1 MKYDDIETNYECNI
15 RNARKAVK
23 GLSGYDRA
31 LKISAYFKSIG
42 HPHPEYTFI
51 EVRFDNSEGQS
62 DRQFAI
68 NLMKKMAYL
77 VAVNDH
83 L

>member
-1 MKYDDIETNYECNI
+1 MKYDDLETNYERNI

-31 LKISAYFKSIG
+31 LKISAYFESIG
-42 HPHPEYTFI
+42 HPHADCTFMQ
-51 EVRFDNSEGQS
+51 VRFNNSEGQS

-68 NLMKKMAYL
+68 NLMREMAYL
-77 VAVNDH
+77 VAVNQH